1 MCRMDFQ
8 EALNYIENTGSSGI
22 KPGTEV
28 IKELL
33 NRLGNP
39 EKDLNVIHVAGT
51 NGKGSVCTYLECAL
65 VECGLKVGR
74 YASPSVF
81 RYLERIRLGGEDITE
96 SDYAEAV
103 SAVKAAA
110 EEMEFKPTGFEAET
124 AAALKYFADKK
135 ADVIIV
141 ECGMGGLEDATNIFD
156 RPLAC
161 VFTSV
166 SMDHMAFLGDDPEK
180 IAVNKAGI
188 TKENTTVII
197 SRMPHIYC
205 KGKEYDPAGILERE
219 AGLRGGICIRADKD
233 IIPADFKNPLPGAY
247 QKDNLNTALYT
258 LNAVEERLR
267 KFFPDKSISYDIYL
281 KGISKASWP
290 GRYERICD
298 DPVIIRDGAHN
309 PAAAKALYESLDK
322 DGYLEEGVR
331 IHLIMGV
338 FKDKDYTQILRIML
352 PCAVSFT
359 AIDLPDRK
367 RGLPADELVRVA
379 ENVSDELGLGDR
391 IAILSAGSLD
401 DALPTYS
408 VTGDTA
414 SNICEV
420 PASDRG
426 YSAPDSSLSGD
437 VYVVFGSLSLMQLFN
452 S

>member
-33 NRLGNP
+33 ERLDNP
-39 EKDLNVIHVAGT
+39 EKGLNVIHVAGT

-65 VECGLKVGR
+65 NECGLKTGR

-96 SDYAEAV
+96 EDYAGAV

-110 EEMEFKPTGFEAET
+110 EGMEYKPTGFEAET

-141 ECGMGGLEDATNIFD
+141 ECGMGGLEDATNVFD
-156 RPLAC
+156 SPLAC
-161 VFTSV
+161 VITSV

-188 TKENTTVII
+188 IKKNTPVII
-197 SRMPHIYC
+197 SRMPHISC
-205 KGKEYDPAGILERE
+205 KGKDYDPARILESE
-219 AGLRGGICIRADKD
+219 ALARGGICIRADED
-233 IIPADFKNPLPGAY
+233 IIPSDFENPLPGSY
-247 QKDNLNTALYT
+247 QKDNLNAALHT
-258 LNAVEERLR
+258 LEAVKERLCR
-267 KFFPDKSISYDIYL
+267 LFPGKTITSDIFM
-281 KGISKASWP
+281 KGISKAAWP
-290 GRYERICD
+290 GRYERICE

-309 PAAAKALYESLDK
+309 PAAAAALYDSLDN
-322 DGYLEEGVR
+322 DGYLKEGVN

-338 FKDKDYTQILRIML
+338 FKDKDYTEILRIML

-359 AIDLPDRK
+359 AIDLPDTR
-367 RGLPADELVRVA
+367 RGLSADELVRVA
-379 ENVSDELGLGDR
+379 GNVCDELGSSGS
-391 IAILSAGSLD
+391 IAISKAGSLSE
-401 DALPTYS
+401 ALPHIPSAEISGTNAP
-408 VTGDTA
+408 DTA
-414 SNICEV
+414 DTSVLN
-420 PASDRG
+420 
-426 YSAPDSSLSGD
+426 SGPKD

>member
-1 MCRMDFQ
+1 MDFQ
-8 EALNYIENTGSSGI
+8 EALNYIENTGSTGI

-33 NRLGNP
+33 GRLGNP
-39 EKDLNVIHVAGT
+39 EKSLNVIHIAGT
-51 NGKGSVCTYLECAL
+51 NGKGSVCTYLEYAL
-65 VECGLKVGR
+65 NECGLKVGR

-110 EEMEFKPTGFEAET
+110 EGMEFKPTGFEAET
-124 AAALKYFADKK
+124 AAALKFFADKN

-141 ECGMGGLEDATNIFD
+141 ECGMGGLEDATNVFD
-156 RPLAC
+156 SPLAC
-161 VFTSV
+161 VITSV

-188 TKENTTVII
+188 IKGNTPVII
-197 SRMPHIYC
+197 SRMPHISC
-205 KGKEYDPAGILERE
+205 KGKDYDPAGILERE
-219 AGLRGGICIRADKD
+219 AGARGGICVRAEED
-233 IIPADFKNPLPGAY
+233 IIPGGFVNPLPGSY
-247 QKDNLNTALYT
+247 QKDNLNAALHT
-258 LNAVEERLR
+258 LETVKGKLCEL
-267 KFFPDKSISYDIYL
+267 FPDIAIASDIFI

-290 GRYERICD
+290 GRYERIND

-309 PAAAKALYESLDK
+309 PAAAAALAESLRTDK
-322 DGYLEEGVR
+322 SIPADKK

-338 FKDKDYTQILRIML
+338 FKDKDYTEILRIML

-359 AIDLPDRK
+359 AIDLPDPK
-367 RGLPADELVRVA
+367 RGLPSEELVKAAVK
-379 ENVSDELGLGDR
+379 VSDELGLADR
-391 IAILSAGSLD
+391 VTVSKAGSLY
-401 DALPTYS
+401 DALPLFS
-408 VTGDTA
+408 
-414 SNICEV
+414 
-420 PASDRG
+420 PADGSSTVSSG
-426 YSAPDSSLSGD
+426 VSACSPGD